1 MARPTKYNQD
11 EMIDIIERYIEDT
24 ELPIFKEVCY
34 KNNWYDKYVYEM
46 AQKNE
51 ELSNSIKKL
60 IAKKE
65 VELERGG
72 ITGKYN
78 HSVTIFSLKQLGW
91 KDKQDD
97 EIDNRMADALNKI
110 VSKIKKKEKESE

>member
-11 EMIDIIERYIEDT
+11 EMIDIIELYIEET

-51 ELSNSIKKL
+51 DLSNSIKKL

-72 ITGKYN
+72 ITGRYN
-78 HSVTIFSLKQLGW
+78 PTMAIFSLKQLGW
-91 KDKQDD
+91 KDRPEDD
-97 EIDNRMADALNKI
+97 SDTKTADALNSL
-110 VSKIKKKEKESE
+110 VQAIKKGDRE